1 MLDNKQERGYK
12 MSGKTKDNLMTSFA
26 GESQANR
33 KYLAFA
39 KKAEKEGKT
48 QVARLFRAIAE
59 AETIHAL
66 KHLDTAGKVATTNEN
81 IKAAIEGET
90 YEYSQMYPGFI
101 AEAREEG
108 DKSAARS
115 FELANEAEKVHAEL
129 FKKAQK
135 DLEAGNDMQ
144 AESFHMCPVC
154 GYVAVNEVPER
165 CPICNAR
172 GTSFQ
177 QF

>member
-1 MLDNKQERGYK
+1 
-12 MSGKTKDNLMTSFA
+12 MSGKTKDNLMASFA

-66 KHLDTAGKVATTNEN
+66 KHLDTAGKVASTNEN

-90 YEYSQMYPGFI
+90 YEFSQMYPGYI
-101 AEAREEG
+101 AEAKEEG
-108 DKSAARS
+108 NTSAVRS

-129 FKKAQK
+129 YKKALQ

-144 AESFHMCPVC
+144 AESFHLCPVC
-154 GYVAVNEVPER
+154 GYVAVNEAPER

-177 QF
+177 QY